1 MKLPKFGQ
9 IKHENAFDKGS
20 KFVTPNT
27 TSQFQCTQIFSCNQK
42 LICFLRFFQFFSEKS
57 NKKKVTRKIS
67 CQHAMRTGYKLVI
80 FFGLILPKVVFVSI
94 ELINRKLLLHVYV
107 TIGNNRD
114 ASGLAQKGELIP
126 LSK

>member
-1 MKLPKFGQ
+1 
-9 IKHENAFDKGS
+9 
-20 KFVTPNT
+20 
-27 TSQFQCTQIFSCNQK
+27 
-42 LICFLRFFQFFSEKS
+42 
-57 NKKKVTRKIS
+57 
-67 CQHAMRTGYKLVI
+67 MRTGYKLVI

-114 ASGLAQKGELIP
+114 ASGLAQKEELIP